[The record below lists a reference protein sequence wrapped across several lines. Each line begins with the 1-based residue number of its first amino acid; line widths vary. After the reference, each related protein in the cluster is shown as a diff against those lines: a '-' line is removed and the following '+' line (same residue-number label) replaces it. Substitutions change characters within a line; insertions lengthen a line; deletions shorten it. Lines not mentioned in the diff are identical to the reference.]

1 MVDQAQQEKE
11 DAERE
16 AQEVRRLMEI
26 DNDEEIEALRTR
38 SAPAQHM
45 MLWHSDSSC
54 SHQEWPD

>member
-1 MVDQAQQEKE
+1 MVDQAQQEEE

-45 MLWHSDSSC
+45 MSGHSDSSC
-54 SHQEWPD
+54 SHWEWPD